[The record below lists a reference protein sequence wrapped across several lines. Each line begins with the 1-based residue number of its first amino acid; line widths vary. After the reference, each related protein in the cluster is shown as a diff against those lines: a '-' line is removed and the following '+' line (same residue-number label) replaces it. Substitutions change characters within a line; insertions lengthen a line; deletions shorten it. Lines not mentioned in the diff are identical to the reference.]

1 MNAGLGLPPFVDL
14 QKGMEEGSGG
24 LSRGNGDPKVRVL
37 SIINSL

>member
-14 QKGMEEGSGG
+14 QKGMEEGSRG
-24 LSRGNGDPKVRVL
+24 LSRGKGESKVQVL